1 MICNFFEFLL
11 SVDQQSSFTE
21 NCWLLTGGSN
31 IKCDILIL
39 EIRKK
44 KMPNQV
50 SYIPSGSI
58 GEIEYNIEEKP
69 WYAIQSTEFN
79 KNKVIPF

>member
-44 KMPNQV
+44 KSQTKYLTFPLAV
-50 SYIPSGSI
+50 LA
-58 GEIEYNIEEKP
+58 K
-69 WYAIQSTEFN
+69 
-79 KNKVIPF
+79 